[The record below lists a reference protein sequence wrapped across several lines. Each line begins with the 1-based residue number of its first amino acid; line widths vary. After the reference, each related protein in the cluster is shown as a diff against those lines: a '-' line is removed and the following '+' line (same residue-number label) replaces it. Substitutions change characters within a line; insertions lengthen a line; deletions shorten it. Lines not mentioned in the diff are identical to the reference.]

1 MCRFGDICWRWVLG
15 AGFIVDCANVDCAK
29 FSAKFSTMQIP
40 MFGAAKKNKR
50 LYGVIGLLAAGIVA
64 VPLGFYLTQQRGKSA
79 DNVEALTI
87 PVQLEDVTQRIK
99 GTGKIQPVR
108 TVNVSP
114 KSAGRVVEL
123 LVDQGDRVT
132 EGQVVARM
140 DAQDLRSERD
150 QAVAN
155 LAAARAK
162 LVTLQDPT
170 RSEAVGQADAG
181 VAQAEARL
189 DQARSETLRIQ
200 ADVNRAQS
208 EKIRIQGVVKDAES
222 RLELAEKQLKRQQ
235 ALAQQGAIAQNNLD
249 EFVQKAQSARQSLS
263 QAQAQFAQAAIQIG
277 QAERQVTEASLRVDQ
292 SDAQRRSA
300 AEQRQQQNIVGS
312 PGEIRQAEAQ
322 VSAALAQLQA
332 VENRIADT
340 EIRAPFAGLV
350 TQRYATIGAF
360 VTPTTQASAT
370 GTGATSTSIFG
381 IASGLEVL
389 ASVPERDIAQI
400 KRGQEVEISVDAYPK
415 ESFKGKVRLIAPEA
429 IEEQNV
435 TKFQVRLDLTSGV
448 DLLKSG
454 MNVDLNF
461 AGEQLNQ
468 AIAVPSVAIVTKRG
482 KPGVLVPG
490 KDGAPTFKPVK
501 IGVDLD
507 NKTQILAG
515 LSAGDRIFKE
525 LPPGKKLEDVLK
537 ASGSDKS
544 SGGDKSSGSDKSSGG
559 DKSSGESDGGG
570 TDGKKKK
577 KL

>member
-1 MCRFGDICWRWVLG
+1 MIFGQAIRG
-15 AGFIVDCANVDCAK
+15 IVRVWLWFFVDGAK
-29 FSAKFSTMQIP
+29 FSIMQIP
-40 MFGAAKKNKR
+40 MFGAAKKNPR
-50 LYGVIGLLAAGIVA
+50 LYGVIGLLVAGMVA
-64 VPLGFYLTQQRGKSA
+64 VPLGFYLMQQRGKSA

-114 KSAGRVVEL
+114 KTAGRVVEL

-170 RSEAVGQADAG
+170 RSEAVGQAEAG
-181 VAQAEARL
+181 VDQANARL

-208 EKIRIQGVVKDAES
+208 EKIRIQGVVSDAES
-222 RLELAEKQLKRQQ
+222 RLALAEKQLQRQQ
-235 ALAQQGAIAQNNLD
+235 GLAQQGAISQNNLD
-249 EFVQKAQSARQSLS
+249 EFVQKAQSAQQALN
-263 QAQAQFAQAAIQIG
+263 QAQAQLAQAQIQIR
-277 QAERQVTEASLRVDQ
+277 QAERQVTEASLRVEQ

-300 AEQRQQQNIVGS
+300 AAQRQQQNIVGS

-332 VENRIADT
+332 VENRLGDT

-370 GTGATSTSIFG
+370 GAGATSTSIFG
-381 IASGLEVL
+381 IASGVEVL

-415 ESFKGKVRLIAPEA
+415 DSFKGKVRLIAPEA

-435 TKFQVRLDLTSGV
+435 TKFQVRLDLTSGI

-461 AGEQLNQ
+461 AGEQLSQ

-490 KDGAPTFKPVK
+490 KSGAPTFKPVK

-507 NKTQILAG
+507 NKTQILEG

-537 ASGSDKS
+537 ASGGDKAS
-544 SGGDKSSGSDKSSGG
+544 SGDKASGDNNGGSS
-559 DKSSGESDGGG
+559 
-570 TDGKKKK
+570 DGKKKQK
-577 KL
+577 